1 VLGVATPGL
10 GGLTPVG
17 VWTPLGWLTLGLAGL
32 TPVGAWPVL
41 GWVTAGRAT
50 VAGLAAAGAALAG
63 AAVAGVAVVV
73 FLLSVGAA
81 ISAPLNATAST
92 TPAQNIFSTVVLNF
106 KIASIGVVYLWLR

>member
-10 GGLTPVG
+10 AGLTPVG
-17 VWTPLGWLTLGLAGL
+17 EWTPLGWLTPGLTGL

-41 GWVTAGRAT
+41 GWVTDGLAT
-50 VAGLAAAGAALAG
+50 VAGLAAAGAGLAG

-92 TPAQNIFSTVVLNF
+92 TPAQNIFSTVVLNSTA
-106 KIASIGVVYLWLR
+106 ASIDAVYLYLR